1 MADPCLHCEQAPQE
15 TYLRL
20 CRRCASV
27 RGLRRVYKRTAR
39 WTPERDARIQA
50 LVERAKRQLPLFDD
64 AVAIAEITTKNHL
77 EDTTDE
83 TRPVASSS
91 LGG

>member
-1 MADPCLHCEQAPQE
+1 MAGPCLHCEQAPQE

-20 CRRCASV
+20 CQRCAGV
-27 RGLRRVYKRTAR
+27 RGLRRIYNRTAN

-64 AVAIAEITTKNHL
+64 VVASEPTPENRTEESPN
-77 EDTTDE
+77 E
-83 TRPVASSS
+83 TRPASSS
-91 LGG
+91 SASC

>member
-1 MADPCLHCEQAPQE
+1 MAAPCLHCEQAPQE

-27 RGLRRVYKRTAR
+27 RGLRRVYKRTAN
-39 WTPERDARIQA
+39 WTPEREARIQA

-64 AVAIAEITTKNHL
+64 VIVASEPAPENRR
-77 EDTTDE
+77 EEASNE
-83 TRPVASSS
+83 TRPAPSSS
-91 LGG
+91 ACC

>member
-1 MADPCLHCEQAPQE
+1 MAPACLHCEQAPQE

-27 RGLRRVYKRTAR
+27 RGLRRIYKKTAS

-64 AVAIAEITTKNHL
+64 DPVESTSGNRIEEA
-77 EDTTDE
+77 TDE
-83 TRPVASSS
+83 TRPAPASSAH
-91 LGG
+91 G